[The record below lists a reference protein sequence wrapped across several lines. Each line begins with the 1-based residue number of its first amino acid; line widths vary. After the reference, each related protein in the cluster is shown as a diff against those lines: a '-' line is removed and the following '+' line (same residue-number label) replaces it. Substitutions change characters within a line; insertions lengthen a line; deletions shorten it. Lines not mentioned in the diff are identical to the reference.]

1 MKYLFF
7 TFLISLTVFTRAQS
21 KNLKTS
27 LDLKITSVEKMRKTL
42 SNTTFLVYKNDALT
56 DSILL
61 EKGRFKL
68 KLDTG
73 FVYKV
78 VIKKKDYVTKYV
90 ILNTQEAPKKAK
102 KFTKLK
108 IDIGLFHEKD
118 NLNVA
123 FLKTEPIGYA
133 RYDFITDKMAWDEAY
148 LDLMKSKI
156 IRATLDYAKSK
167 ETP

>member
-1 MKYLFF
+1 MKYSIIIFF
-7 TFLISLTVFTRAQS
+7 ISLTTFLNAQS
-21 KNLKTS
+21 KNHQTL
-27 LDLKITSVEKMRKTL
+27 LDLKITSVEKMRKSL
-42 SNTTFLVYKNDALT
+42 ENTTFLVYKNENLT

-61 EKGRFKL
+61 VKGRFKL

-78 VIKKKDYVTKYV
+78 IIKKKDYVSKFI
-90 ILNTQEAPKKAK
+90 ILNTKEAPVKAK

-108 IDIGLFHEKD
+108 IDIGLFHKKD
-118 NLNVA
+118 NLHVD

-133 RYDFITDKMAWDEAY
+133 RYDFITEKMAWDESY

-167 ETP
+167 TTP

>member
-1 MKYLFF
+1 MKYLIF
-7 TFLISLTVFTRAQS
+7 TFLISLSLLTKAQS
-21 KNLKTS
+21 KNLQTL

-42 SNTTFLVYKNDALT
+42 ENTTFLVYKNDVLK

-61 EKGRFKL
+61 DKGKFKL

-90 ILNTQEAPKKAK
+90 ILNTQEAPEKAK

-108 IDIGLFHEKD
+108 IDIGLFHKKE
-118 NLNVA
+118 NLNVE
-123 FLKTEPIGYA
+123 FLKAEPIGYA
-133 RYDFITDKMAWDEAY
+133 RYDFITEKMAWDEAY

-167 ETP
+167 ETL

>member
-1 MKYLFF
+1 MKHFLLSFF
-7 TFLISLTVFTRAQS
+7 LGLVLLSNAQTLTP
-21 KNLKTS
+21 KTL
-27 LDLKITSVEKMRKTL
+27 LDLKITSVEKMRKL
-42 SNTTFLVYKNDALT
+42 LDNTTFLVYKDDVLT
-56 DSILL
+56 DSIIL
-61 EKGRFKL
+61 EKGRFKM

-73 FVYKV
+73 LVYKII
-78 VIKKKDYVTKYV
+78 IKKDDYVSKFV
-90 ILNTQEAPKKAK
+90 ILNTKEAPLKSK

-108 IDIGLFHEKD
+108 IDIGLFHKKE

-133 RYDFITDKMAWDEAY
+133 RYDFITEKMAWDIPY
-148 LDLMKSKI
+148 LDLMKAKI

>member
-1 MKYLFF
+1 MKYLIF
-7 TFLISLTVFTRAQS
+7 TLLISFATLLSAQS
-21 KNLKTS
+21 KNLQTL
-27 LDLKITSVEKMRKTL
+27 LDLKITSVEKMRKPL
-42 SNTTFLVYKNDALT
+42 ENTIFLVYKDDVMI

-78 VIKKKDYVTKYV
+78 TIKKSDFVSKYV
-90 ILNTQEAPKKAK
+90 ILNTKEAPVKAK
-102 KFTKLK
+102 KHTKLK

-118 NLNVA
+118 NLHVA

-133 RYDFITDKMAWDEAY
+133 RYDFITEKMAWDEAY

-156 IRATLDYAKSK
+156 ISATLDYAKSK
-167 ETP
+167 EKP